1 MHVGKPPTKC
11 RSALRCNSVTSM
23 LRNSS
28 KGFLPNIENARNLE
42 MIGINSALTVLEI
55 HKLELWSFHCL
66 PALDSPSC
74 LSVLQLGTA
83 KHHAELG
90 GRIRYG
96 AGPLEKVRTAGS
108 V

>member
-1 MHVGKPPTKC
+1 MGKPPTKC